1 MGTMALGIVFL
12 MTNKPDL
19 LGSVITL
26 VIALI
31 VGVILAQVLVRSG
44 QALAFVQEERRAEEQ
59 TTRPST
65 RV

>member
-1 MGTMALGIVFL
+1 

-26 VIALI
+26 VIVLI

-44 QALAFVQEERRAEEQ
+44 QALVFVQDERLAEEQ
-59 TTRPST
+59 TTGPST